1 MSSFLTSSAN
11 SLRHAYI
18 IKFDWQ
24 ARHKHKINASQGI
37 ENFFILLTQF
47 CVAPGSRLLFRFF
60 FPVEIRLI
68 SLVQAQIP
76 HFHMLY
82 SSSPSHTLFKSSSY
96 LCQGSYSTPSRNLAF
111 GTASRHFWPFGE
123 GLDLF
128 RPRLWS
134 IKLCYLTMG
143 FYLYARKL
151 LPESTLWFLINVPPP
166 AYQVLEIPLSP
177 TLFGPT
183 FINFHRFQYQRL

>member
-11 SLRHAYI
+11 CLRHAYT

-68 SLVQAQIP
+68 LLVQAQIP

-82 SSSPSHTLFKSSSY
+82 SSSPSHTLFKSSSH
-96 LCQGSYSTPSRNLAF
+96 LCQGSYSRPSRNLAF
-111 GTASRHFWPFGE
+111 GTASRHFWSFWGRASFISSSTLINKTLLSNY
-123 GLDLF
+123 G
-128 RPRLWS
+128 
-134 IKLCYLTMG
+134 
-143 FYLYARKL
+143 L
-151 LPESTLWFLINVPPP
+151 LPLCKKALAWKYVNKYSSYLRRRMVNFTLHKWIDKIAQAHHF
-166 AYQVLEIPLSP
+166 
-177 TLFGPT
+177 
-183 FINFHRFQYQRL
+183 